1 MSKRLKYSKSIAALA
16 AVLFLLLACENE
28 VGAVRSLT
36 KAERFPMEVQKDL
49 HLTYTDSTFKR
60 MELTAPIAESYPNL
74 AQPQREFKKGLEVTF
89 YDLEGRQSS
98 FLEADYALQFIHKD
112 LWEARG
118 DVVVVNKRGERLN
131 TEKLFWDSRSEKI
144 YSDAFVKI
152 TTPEEVIMG
161 EGFKADQNFTTYEI
175 NKVTG
180 IINLEEDA

>member
-1 MSKRLKYSKSIAALA
+1 MSSLVKHSKSIAALA
-16 AVLFLLLACENE
+16 AVLFLLSGCENKVE
-28 VGAVRSLT
+28 AVRSLT

-49 HLTYTDSTFKR
+49 HLIYSDSTFKR
-60 MELTAPIAESYPNL
+60 MELRAPIAESYPNL
-74 AQPQREFKKGLEVTF
+74 AQPQREFRKGLQVTF

-98 FLEADYALQFIHKD
+98 SLEADYALQFVNKD

-118 DVVVVNKRGERLN
+118 DVVVVNKKGEQLN
-131 TEKLFWDSRSEKI
+131 TEKLFWDSNKEKI

-161 EGFKADQNFTTYEI
+161 EGFKANQNFTSYEI